1 MKIFSKIFRKNNSDN
16 FIDSDKRDNTIVSI
30 SKKRTK
36 LKPQEI
42 DISLANYIPLPKAPE
57 IWKVKEK
64 NYGKTNCDWLN
75 NKINYQVYRAYNEQK
90 YNKVI
95 SFYDQISEKYL
106 QGEPGYLLLKSYR
119 KIIHNWQ
126 NKKRP
131 KVAIK
136 WSAEMSEK
144 LTFLINDTDRRRHNK
159 IIDQLDKEGVKHSF
173 KKFEIIKLKKEPE
186 PKFILVNENSWKI
199 STVKKIP
206 KKDRPDTSFKDHFF
220 IQNGILSI
228 DPKGRV
234 KGFESFKSV
243 LSITNTQ
250 GEINNKGLAHD
261 IYRSYIS
268 PINPGFAFLSSDC
281 VMHAYDINLEQ
292 VSIIDLTEFSQ
303 IKKFQDFMSTLDDLK
318 RFIRCVAVS
327 PLMDKYLFT
336 IVDEAWCIDKWG
348 NTIWCLKSPLK
359 KGITKFTTRAEKVAP
374 KTEIEE
380 ALKFMGLSFPY
391 NHEDVKIRHRELAK
405 KYHPDL
411 NPNDKHS
418 KSKFQK
424 LQSYY
429 EYLTGSKPPQIQEEK
444 VTAYY
449 RDDSTYSKTEIP
461 GIGVLEMGMM
471 YGGLAGVDWI
481 YSASFSNK
489 TDNAFIGT
497 YSGRIIELDPYG
509 NAINVFDI
517 GNVPD
522 SIIET
527 EDSLYILTGTRL
539 YIINDNKLSSL
550 QDVFEQGKLLINQKG
565 FGLLSNK
572 KLQLFSNNGKKLLE
586 VISKDPIRKIS
597 IEVDKLNI
605 ETRQDK
611 AELIRA

>member
-1 MKIFSKIFRKNNSDN
+1 MKIFSKIFGKNKLNN
-16 FIDSDKRDNTIVSI
+16 FTDSDKKDNKIVSI

-36 LKPQEI
+36 LKPKEI
-42 DISLANYIPLPKAPE
+42 DISRANYIPFPKAPE
-57 IWKVKEK
+57 VWKVKGK
-64 NYGKTNCDWLN
+64 KYGKTSWDWLN
-75 NKINYQVYRAYNEQK
+75 NKINYQIYRAYNEQK

-95 SFYDQISEKYL
+95 SFYDQISEKHL
-106 QGEPGYLLLKSYR
+106 QGEPGNLLLKAYR
-119 KIIHNWQ
+119 KIIQNWK
-126 NKKRP
+126 NKNRP

-136 WSAEMSEK
+136 WSAEMFEK

-159 IIDQLDKEGVKHSF
+159 LIDQLDKEGVKHLF
-173 KKFEIIKLKKEPE
+173 KKFDIIKLKTEPE
-186 PKFILVNENSWKI
+186 PKFKLVTENNWKI
-199 STVKKIP
+199 STVNKIP
-206 KKDRPDTSFKDHFF
+206 QKDRPDTSFKDHFF
-220 IQNGILSI
+220 IQNGILGI

-234 KGFESFKSV
+234 KGFENFKSV

-250 GEINNKGLAHD
+250 GEIYNKGLAYD

-268 PINPGFAFLSSDC
+268 PINSGFAFLSSDC
-281 VMHAYDINLEQ
+281 VMHVYNINLEQ
-292 VSIIDLTEFSQ
+292 VSIIDLKEFSQ
-303 IKKFQDFMSTLDDLK
+303 IKKFQDSLSTFDELK
-318 RFIRCVAVS
+318 RFIRCVTVS
-327 PLMDKYLFT
+327 PSMDKYLFT

-359 KGITKFTTRAEKVAP
+359 KGFTKFTTRAETIALKS
-374 KTEIEE
+374 EIEE
-380 ALKFMGLSFPY
+380 ALGFMGLSFPY
-391 NHEDVKIRHRELAK
+391 NPEDVKIRYRELAK

-411 NPNDKHS
+411 NPNDKHA

-424 LQSYY
+424 LQSYF
-429 EYLTGSKPPQIQEEK
+429 EYLTGSKPPLIQEEK
-444 VTAYY
+444 EIAYY

-471 YGGLAGVDWI
+471 YGGIAGVDWI

-489 TDNAFIGT
+489 TNNAFIGT

-527 EDSLYILTGTRL
+527 EDCLYILTGTRL
-539 YIINDNKLSSL
+539 YLIKDNKLCSL
-550 QDVFEQGKLLINQKG
+550 QDVFEQGKLLIAKNG

-586 VISKDPIRKIS
+586 LISKDPIRRIS
-597 IEVDKLNI
+597 IKTDKLNI

-611 AELIRA
+611 AELIRV